1 MVCGAARLVLGGVK
15 RAESPRYPRSG
26 IEFALDGMKRSS
38 CGSTRQAGA
47 VHGVVPESSLKYI
60 PEGLSQLDFAR
71 KSTGEKNKC
80 FATHEPLEREEPV
93 QDMSCR
99 TGALTPGRRHF
110 VRYYASRGVL
120 PDEA

>member
-1 MVCGAARLVLGGVK
+1 
-15 RAESPRYPRSG
+15 
-26 IEFALDGMKRSS
+26 MKRSS
-38 CGSTRQAGA
+38 PNE
-47 VHGVVPESSLKYI
+47 HKEGVVQGVVLWSSLKYT

-80 FATHEPLEREEPV
+80 FATHEPLEREEPI